1 MDDWGSNEFEEKIKA
16 NIGQSDPL
24 TDVKNSS
31 DSSHFH
37 LMKGY
42 VVELKEKL
50 SKTLIQ
56 KKQFEKKYR
65 SLKEKI
71 SEKADK
77 AIGLE

>member
-50 SKTLIQ
+50 SKTLI
-56 KKQFEKKYR
+56 
-65 SLKEKI
+65 
-71 SEKADK
+71 
-77 AIGLE
+77 